1 LTSLLLGNML
11 GVPNKKGSI
20 LDFQFEQYW
29 KEYGDNELSHS
40 ETHYLLTIYS
50 LLRKDAQLRASS
62 VAKELGVSRNAV
74 HLQLKKLT
82 EKKLVKIKDNFIS
95 LPKRSIEIIEKVA
108 NKRQTMIVLLSEVLG
123 VPMHIATTDSC
134 KIEHLLSD
142 DTGEALLKF
151 VQFLRSD
158 RKVVL
163 HFLKEFQKYYLQCD
177 PEIGCGLCENIHS
190 MESTSDI

>member
-1 LTSLLLGNML
+1 M
-11 GVPNKKGSI
+11 
-20 LDFQFEQYW
+20 
-29 KEYGDNELSHS
+29 
-40 ETHYLLTIYS
+40 
-50 LLRKDAQLRASS
+50 RKDDLLRAST
-62 VAKELGVSRNAV
+62 VAKELGISRNAV
-74 HLQLKKLT
+74 HLQLKKLS
-82 EKKLVKIKDNFIS
+82 EKKLVKIKENLIS
-95 LPKRSIEIIEKVA
+95 LPKHSINIVEKVA

-163 HFLKEFQKYYLQCD
+163 QFLKEFQKYYLQCD

-190 MESTSDI
+190 MEKVNEN

>member
-1 LTSLLLGNML
+1 ME
-11 GVPNKKGSI
+11 
-20 LDFQFEQYW
+20 FQFEQYW
-29 KEYGDNELSHS
+29 KEYGENELSHS

-50 LLRKDAQLRASS
+50 LLRKDDLLHAST
-62 VAKELGVSRNAV
+62 VAKELGISRNAV
-74 HLQLKKLT
+74 HLQLKKLS
-82 EKKLVKIKDNFIS
+82 EKKLVKIKENLIS
-95 LPKRSIEIIEKVA
+95 LPKHSINIVEKVA

-163 HFLKEFQKYYLQCD
+163 QFLKEFQKYYLQCD

-190 MESTSDI
+190 MEKVNEN

>member
-1 LTSLLLGNML
+1 M
-11 GVPNKKGSI
+11 
-20 LDFQFEQYW
+20 E
-29 KEYGDNELSHS
+29 E
-40 ETHYLLTIYS
+40 LLTLGTTSSYQVTLKWMKSPYQS
-50 LLRKDAQLRASS
+50 LRR
-62 VAKELGVSRNAV
+62 
-74 HLQLKKLT
+74 
-82 EKKLVKIKDNFIS
+82 VKIKENLIS
-95 LPKRSIEIIEKVA
+95 LPKHSINIVEKVA

-163 HFLKEFQKYYLQCD
+163 QFLKEFQKYYLQCD

-190 MESTSDI
+190 MEKVNEN

>member
-1 LTSLLLGNML
+1 MLLSFFLLLTL
-11 GVPNKKGSI
+11 KLYLALLIKKRV
-20 LDFQFEQYW
+20 
-29 KEYGDNELSHS
+29 HS
-40 ETHYLLTIYS
+40 
-50 LLRKDAQLRASS
+50 LR
-62 VAKELGVSRNAV
+62 
-74 HLQLKKLT
+74 
-82 EKKLVKIKDNFIS
+82 KKLVKIKENLIS
-95 LPKRSIEIIEKVA
+95 LPKHSINIVEKVA

-163 HFLKEFQKYYLQCD
+163 QFLKEFQKYYLQCD

-190 MESTSDI
+190 MEKVNEN

>member
-1 LTSLLLGNML
+1 LN
-11 GVPNKKGSI
+11 
-20 LDFQFEQYW
+20 FQFEQYW

-50 LLRKDAQLRASS
+50 FLQKNDQLRASTI
-62 VAKELGVSRNAV
+62 AKELSISRNAV
-74 HLQLKKLT
+74 HLQLKKLS
-82 EKKLVKIKDNFIS
+82 EKKLVKIKDNFIT
-95 LPKRSIEIIEKVA
+95 LPMATVELVEKIA

-123 VPMHIATTDSC
+123 VPMHIATSDSC
-134 KIEHLLSD
+134 KVEHLISD
-142 DTGEALLKF
+142 ETGEALLKF

-163 HFLKEFQKYYLQCD
+163 QFLKEYQKYYLQCD

-190 MESTSDI
+190 MEKIDEDE

>member
-1 LTSLLLGNML
+1 LE
-11 GVPNKKGSI
+11 
-20 LDFQFEQYW
+20 FQFGQYW
-29 KEYGDNELSHS
+29 KEYSENELSHS

-50 LLRKDAQLRASS
+50 FLQKSDQIRASTI
-62 VAKELGVSRNAV
+62 AKELGVSRNAV
-74 HLQLKKLT
+74 HLQLKKLS

-95 LPKRSIEIIEKVA
+95 LPKHSIVLVEKIA
-108 NKRQTMIVLLSEVLG
+108 NKRQTMIVLLTEVLG
-123 VPMHIATTDSC
+123 LPEHIAVTDSC

-142 DTGEALLKF
+142 ETGESLLKF

-163 HFLKEFQKYYLQCD
+163 QFLKEFQKYYLQCD

-190 MESTSDI
+190 MEKGNEDD

>member
-1 LTSLLLGNML
+1 ME
-11 GVPNKKGSI
+11 
-20 LDFQFEQYW
+20 FQFEQYW
-29 KEYGDNELSHS
+29 KEYGENELSHS

-50 LLRKDAQLRASS
+50 LLRKDDLLRAST
-62 VAKELGVSRNAV
+62 VAKELGISRNAV
-74 HLQLKKLT
+74 HLQLKKLS
-82 EKKLVKIKDNFIS
+82 EKKLVKIKENLIS
-95 LPKRSIEIIEKVA
+95 LPNHSINIVEKVA

-163 HFLKEFQKYYLQCD
+163 QFLKEFQKYYLQCD

-190 MESTSDI
+190 MEKVNEN

>member
-1 LTSLLLGNML
+1 MN
-11 GVPNKKGSI
+11 
-20 LDFQFEQYW
+20 FQFEQYW

-50 LLRKDAQLRASS
+50 FLQKNDQLRASTI
-62 VAKELGVSRNAV
+62 AKELSISRNAV
-74 HLQLKKLT
+74 HLQLKKLS
-82 EKKLVKIKDNFIS
+82 EKKLVKIKDNFIT
-95 LPKRSIEIIEKVA
+95 LPMATVELVEKIA

-123 VPMHIATTDSC
+123 VPMHIATSDSC
-134 KIEHLLSD
+134 KVEHLISD
-142 DTGEALLKF
+142 ETGEALLKF

-163 HFLKEFQKYYLQCD
+163 QFLKEYQKYYLQCD

-190 MESTSDI
+190 MEKIDEDE

>member
-1 LTSLLLGNML
+1 M
-11 GVPNKKGSI
+11 
-20 LDFQFEQYW
+20 
-29 KEYGDNELSHS
+29 
-40 ETHYLLTIYS
+40 
-50 LLRKDAQLRASS
+50 LRKDAQLRASS

>member
-1 LTSLLLGNML
+1 LTKSEDALE
-11 GVPNKKGSI
+11 
-20 LDFQFEQYW
+20 FQFEQYW
-29 KEYGDNELSHS
+29 KEYGENELSHS

-50 LLRKDAQLRASS
+50 LLQKNCELRASTI
-62 VAKELGVSRNAV
+62 AKELGISRNAV
-74 HLQLKKLT
+74 HLQLKKLS
-82 EKKLVKIKDNFIS
+82 EKKLVKIKENFIS
-95 LPKRSIEIIEKVA
+95 LPKCSIEIVEKVA

-123 VPMHIATTDSC
+123 LPQHIAVTDSC

-142 DTGEALLKF
+142 ETGEALLKF

-163 HFLKEFQKYYLQCD
+163 QFLKEFQKYYLHCD

-190 MESTSDI
+190 MEKTNAMDD